1 MPRQVFSCRVA
12 NTLKSLPRYGFLSTP
27 QRLPTIRRPFHATS
41 LSCQTDKKS
50 SCTTQSTITDPHGG
64 SLART
69 DSRLQ
74 VEYRNEGDL
83 PTTVAVQGRGGE
95 HFKRTLAS
103 FSLEGGVAIVTGGAR
118 GLGLVMSQA
127 LVTSGA
133 DLAIV
138 DLNSMF
144 SGYRFIRCQKA
155 DRTFTEEEATK
166 KAKEI
171 VSAFRKDNPG
181 VNKLALAPKFAIGC
195 H

>member
-1 MPRQVFSCRVA
+1 MARQLFNRRLASS
-12 NTLKSLPRYGFLSTP
+12 LKDLPRYGFLPTP
-27 QRLPTIRRPFHATS
+27 RCLPTLIPRQLHSTS
-41 LSCQTDKKS
+41 PSHQANKTTKNA
-50 SCTTQSTITDPHGG
+50 TQSAITTPHGG

-74 VEYRNEGDL
+74 IEYPNEDDL
-83 PTTVAVQGRGGE
+83 PATVTVQGRGGQ

-118 GLGLVMSQA
+118 GLGLVMGQA

-144 SGYRFIRCQKA
+144 SSRRSISCKRVDRSFYRGRSC
-155 DRTFTEEEATK
+155 
-166 KAKEI
+166 
-171 VSAFRKDNPG
+171 
-181 VNKLALAPKFAIGC
+181 
-195 H
+195 